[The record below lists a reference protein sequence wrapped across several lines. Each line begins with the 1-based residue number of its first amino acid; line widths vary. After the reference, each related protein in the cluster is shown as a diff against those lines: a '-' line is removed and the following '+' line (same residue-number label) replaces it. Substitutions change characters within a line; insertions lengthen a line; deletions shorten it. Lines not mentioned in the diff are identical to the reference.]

1 MTNLTIVAQT
11 IKDNVSALDVG
22 NAIGLEIRNGRCRC
36 PVHNGRDYNCVLYK
50 GNRGYY
56 CHVCKAG
63 GDVISFVQQYYKYG
77 FKESIEW
84 INRTFNMG
92 LGIDGYVSPEKK
104 KQAENALL
112 RRKRAIEFQ
121 SWKDRMRFDLAMT
134 ADRIVQRL
142 EDVRDTRRPRTY
154 GEEWDKD
161 FCTAVVTLPE
171 ARAFADECMMNCM
184 KETNQNDS
192 GG

>member
-1 MTNLTIVAQT
+1 MNNLTIAAQT
-11 IKDNVSALDVG
+11 IKENVSALDIG
-22 NAIGLEIRNGRCRC
+22 NAIGLEIRNGRCQC
-36 PVHNGRDYNCVLYK
+36 PVHNGKDYNCVLYK

-63 GDVISFVQQYYKYG
+63 GDIFSFVQQYYKYG

-84 INRTFNMG
+84 VNRTFNLG
-92 LGIDGYVSPEKK
+92 LDIGGYISPEKR

-112 RRKRAIEFQ
+112 RRKRAIELQ
-121 SWKDRMRFDLAMT
+121 AWKDKMKFNLALM

-142 EDVRDTRRPRTY
+142 EEERDTKRPRTY
-154 GEEWDKD
+154 GDEWDKD
-161 FCTAVVTLPE
+161 FCAAVVTLPE

-184 KETNQNDS
+184 KEQDN
-192 GG
+192 GGH